1 VFGRDEDGAA
11 TLGSVRLV
19 DLLNSESTPLLTPA
33 YVYDVDAMVAAAK
46 DLISGFGDAPH
57 LVAYAVKA
65 NSAGPIV
72 KALAEAGC
80 GADVV
85 SGPELSLCLRCGV
98 PAEKIVYSGVGK
110 SDAELDLAIGA
121 GERGILAIQLE
132 SVEEIPR
139 AEARAAALGRTARVS
154 IRLNPGVDVDT
165 HAHVATGH
173 DEAKFGVPLP
183 DLPRAWAALAASPHL
198 ELVGLTSHIGSQLMD
213 TSEYLEAGEVLMKV
227 VADRE
232 KSSGRLSFVDFGG
245 GFAIDYGGTDP
256 KPAREFAKA
265 AVGRLERAG
274 LAGRTLVVEPGRSLV
289 GSHGVIVAKTIMHKH
304 ARAGGVERDWLI
316 IDAGMNDLMRPALYQ
331 SPHRIEPL
339 LGPWP
344 KDGSSKGQTRD
355 YRVVGPVCESS
366 DDFGTHRLP
375 KPSPETVVI
384 RDAGA
389 YGFTMASEYNGRSVP
404 TEVFLR
410 GGKIVATLAP
420 AGRSWV
426 ERRLG

>member
-1 VFGRDEDGAA
+1 M
-11 TLGSVRLV
+11 LGGVRLV
-19 DLLNSESTPLLTPA
+19 DLLTAKSSPIRTPT
-33 YVYDVDAMVAAAK
+33 YVYDVDAIARGAR
-46 DLISGFGDAPH
+46 DLIAGFGDAPH

-72 KALAEAGC
+72 EALAQVGC

-85 SGPELSLCLRCGV
+85 SGPELTLCLRCGI
-98 PAEKIVYSGVGK
+98 PADKIVYSGVGK
-110 SDAELDLAIGA
+110 SDDELDLAIGA
-121 GERGILAIQLE
+121 GDRGILAIQLE
-132 SVEEIPR
+132 SVEEVPR
-139 AEARAAALGRTARVS
+139 AEARAAALGRVARVS
-154 IRLNPGVDVDT
+154 VRLNPGIDVDT

-183 DLPRAWAALAASPHL
+183 DLPRAWEALDQSPHL
-198 ELVGLTSHIGSQLMD
+198 KLVGLTSHIGSQLMD
-213 TSEYLEAGEVLMKV
+213 TAEYLEAGEVLMKV
-227 VADRE
+227 VHERE
-232 KSSGRLSFVDFGG
+232 AAWGRLSFVDFGG
-245 GFAIDYGGTDP
+245 GFAIDYGGTEPRPPRD
-256 KPAREFAKA
+256 FAEA
-265 AVGRLERAG
+265 AVARLERAG

-289 GSHGVIVAKTIMHKH
+289 GSHGVIVAKTLMHKH

-339 LGPWP
+339 RGPTADP
-344 KDGSSKGQTRD
+344 SSGETSSRD

-375 KPSPETVVI
+375 KPSPEHVVI

-389 YGFTMASEYNGRSVP
+389 YGFTMASEYNGRAVP
-404 TEVFLR
+404 TEVFLK
-410 GGKIVATLAP
+410 GGEIVATLSTSGMP
-420 AGRSWV
+420 SWV

>member
-1 VFGRDEDGAA
+1 
-11 TLGSVRLV
+11 V
-19 DLLNSESTPLLTPA
+19 DLVTRESAPLGTPT
-33 YVYDVDAMVAAAK
+33 YIYDLDAIAQAAR
-46 DLISGFGDAPH
+46 DLIAGFGDAPH

-72 KALAEAGC
+72 KALAEVGC

-85 SGPELSLCLRCGV
+85 SGPELELCLRCGMT
-98 PAEKIVYSGVGK
+98 PDKIVYSGVGK
-110 SDAELDLAIGA
+110 SDAELDLAMGA
-121 GERGILAIQLE
+121 GDRGILAVQLE

-139 AEARAAALGRTARVS
+139 AEARAAALGRVARVS
-154 IRLNPGVDVDT
+154 VRLNPGIDVDT

-183 DLPRAWAALAASPHL
+183 DLPRAWAALEQSPHL
-198 ELVGLTSHIGSQLMD
+198 DLVGLTSHIGSQLMG

-232 KSSGRLSFVDFGG
+232 AAWGRLSFVDFGG
-245 GFAIDYGGTDP
+245 GFAIDYGGTSP
-256 KPAREFAKA
+256 KPARDFAEA
-265 AVGRLERAG
+265 AVARLERAG

-289 GSHGVIVAKTIMHKH
+289 GSHGVIIAKTIMHKH

-316 IDAGMNDLMRPALYQ
+316 IYAGMNDLMRPALYQ

-339 LGPWP
+339 RGAVPQEAVP
-344 KDGSSKGQTRD
+344 QEAVPQQAVPQASRD

-375 KPSPETVVI
+375 KPSPDCVVI

-410 GGKIVATLAP
+410 GGEIVATLAP
-420 AGRSWV
+420 AGKSWV